1 MGIITISREFGS
13 GGRELG
19 KKLAEKLGYK
29 YYDKSIISQVSKEGN
44 INENYIEN
52 AINKINDFSYTQRS
66 SFNFYSTHQ
75 KYVTD
80 ILIMER
86 KVIQELAKKGNC
98 VIVGRGADVILK
110 NEDTFDIFVYAN
122 MQSKIK
128 RCKDN
133 ALKEEVLQDK
143 ELDKK
148 IKTIDKARQKFYL
161 MLGQDN
167 WGQKENYDLC
177 VNTTN
182 ADLNKLAT
190 GLAGLIKGYL
200 GEK

>member
-1 MGIITISREFGS
+1 MGIITVSREFGS
-13 GGRELG
+13 GGRELA

-29 YYDKSIISQVSKEGN
+29 YFDKSIITAVSEEGKLS
-44 INENYIEN
+44 EGYIEN
-52 AINKINDFSYTQRS
+52 ALNKINDFTYTQRS

-110 NEDTFDIFVYAN
+110 EEKTIDLFVYAD
-122 MQSKIK
+122 MQAKIN
-128 RCKDN
+128 RCKEN
-133 ALKEEVLQDK
+133 LSKEEVLTDK

-148 IKTIDKARQKFYL
+148 IKAIDKARQKFYL

-167 WGQKENYDLC
+167 WGQKENYDFC
-177 VNTTN
+177 INTTN
-182 ADLNKLAT
+182 ANLDKLAT
-190 GLAGLIKGYL
+190 GLASLFKSYL

>member
-29 YYDKSIISQVSKEGN
+29 YFDKNIISCVSKEN
-44 INENYIEN
+44 NLNENFIEN
-52 AINKINDFSYTQRS
+52 AINKLNDFTYTQRS
-66 SFNFYSTHQ
+66 SFNFYSSHQ

-80 ILIMER
+80 ILIAER

-110 NEDTFDIFVYAN
+110 DEKTIDLFVYAN
-122 MQSKIK
+122 MQSKIN
-128 RCKDN
+128 RCKEYADKDEN
-133 ALKEEVLQDK
+133 LTDK
-143 ELDKK
+143 ELEKK

-161 MLGQDN
+161 LLGQDN

-182 ADLNKLAT
+182 ANLDKVAT
-190 GLAGLIKGYL
+190 GLASLIRSYL

>member
-19 KKLAEKLGYK
+19 KKLAMELGYK
-29 YYDKSIISQVSKEGN
+29 FYDKDIISRVSKEGN
-44 INENYIEN
+44 LNENYIES
-52 AINKINDFSYTQRS
+52 AINKINEFSYTQRS
-66 SFNFYSTHQ
+66 SFNFYSSHQ

-80 ILIMER
+80 ILIIER

-110 NEDTFDIFVYAN
+110 DENTFDIFVHAD
-122 MQSKIK
+122 MSSKIK

-133 ALKEEVLQDK
+133 SSKEELLQDK
-143 ELDKK
+143 ELEKK
-148 IKTIDKARQKFYL
+148 IKAIDKARQKFYL
-161 MLGQDN
+161 MLGQDT

-182 ADLNKLAT
+182 KDINKVAK
-190 GLAGLIKGYL
+190 GLACLVRSYL

>member
-29 YYDKSIISQVSKEGN
+29 YFDKNIISCVSKEN
-44 INENYIEN
+44 NLNENFIEN
-52 AINKINDFSYTQRS
+52 AINKLNDFTYTQRS
-66 SFNFYSTHQ
+66 SFNFYSSHQ

-80 ILIMER
+80 ILIEER

-110 NEDTFDIFVYAN
+110 DEKTIDLFVYAN
-122 MQSKIK
+122 MQSKIN
-128 RCKDN
+128 RCKEYANKDEN
-133 ALKEEVLQDK
+133 LTDK
-143 ELDKK
+143 ELEKK

-161 MLGQDN
+161 LLGQDN

-182 ADLNKLAT
+182 ANLDKVAT
-190 GLAGLIKGYL
+190 GLASLIRSYL
-200 GEK
+200 EEK